1 MFFSPSIT
9 KFMFKRLLTS
19 SDHSHQGAVAALHMV
34 HCFHLAGF
42 PKGLISCVTGKGS
55 EIGDFL
61 TMHPGVNCIRYSLFF
76 NLFV

>member
-1 MFFSPSIT
+1 VKLIPFELKNAYKESLL
-9 KFMFKRLLTS
+9 FKK
-19 SDHSHQGAVAALHMV
+19 GAVAALHMV

-61 TMHPGVNCIRYSLFF
+61 TMHPGVNCIRY
-76 NLFV
+76 